1 VAARLLVGDGQAQAI
16 APQNHVEPGQ
26 GADMLPRMGEL
37 IGIRAAQAD
46 HDKAEVIGDM
56 RQRGALRRQ
65 AERHGAAL
73 GEAARLGLQILVVR
87 RWTSCSAVMT
97 PFWRKS
103 ALGRSL
109 FGAARR
115 GAAQAAQWGAR
126 PGLSGVSAQAQS
138 ARRGR
143 AADMHQR
150 GDWR

>member
-1 VAARLLVGDGQAQAI
+1 
-16 APQNHVEPGQ
+16 
-26 GADMLPRMGEL
+26 MLSRMGEL

-46 HDKAEVIGDM
+46 HDMAEVIGDM

-109 FGAARR
+109 FGAA
-115 GAAQAAQWGAR
+115 QAAQWGAR